1 MATELEIEQEIQ
13 SKGLNAPRLRPAD
26 IDDVIVGENYYV
38 FPNTTFTVCLL
49 TLKNGFNVSG
59 ESAAASI
66 ENFDVEIGRKIAK
79 DNARNKIWAL
89 EGYLL
94 KQKIFESE

>member
-13 SKGLNAPRLRPAD
+13 SKGLNAPRLSPTD
-26 IDDVIVGENYYV
+26 IDDVIVGEDYYV

-49 TLKNGFNVSG
+49 TLLNGFKVSG
-59 ESAAASI
+59 ESSAISL

-79 DNARNKIWAL
+79 DNARDKLWML

-94 KQKIFESE
+94 KQKIFESK